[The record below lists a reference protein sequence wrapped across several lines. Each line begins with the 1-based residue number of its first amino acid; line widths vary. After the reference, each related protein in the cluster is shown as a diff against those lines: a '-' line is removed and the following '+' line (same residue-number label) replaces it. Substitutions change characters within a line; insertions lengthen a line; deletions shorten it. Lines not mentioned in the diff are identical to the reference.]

1 MATLHACRRFA
12 TPNLLTPEPQIEIW
26 GYRLSSLRDYTKSE
40 IGNQI
45 AGDRVRG
52 EAEVGVGGDRLQGT
66 GFRLQELGFV
76 ERAAVGARAGVS

>member
-40 IGNQI
+40 IGNRRSEI
-45 AGDRVRG
+45 
-52 EAEVGVGGDRLQGT
+52 
-66 GFRLQELGFV
+66 RLQELGFE
-76 ERAAVGARAGVS
+76 ERTAVGARAGMS